1 MARKIKLT
9 DARIGKLKA
18 EDFPAVANT
27 WFGIPVSPGS
37 GSGSGRTSSG
47 HVECGAELC
56 VSSPPRGRPIPEVHA
71 WAGAKR
77 SGASTKRRHD
87 RWYAM
92 ARKIKLTDARI
103 GKLNAEDVE
112 YMVWDTRI
120 AGFGVRVRPTG
131 HKSYVYHRHAEGQSR
146 KFTLGPVALGS
157 VDKAR
162 HDCIEVWGRMQ
173 SGKRVEGADGAQ
185 APLFRDFVAG
195 SWRAACYEPC
205 KQSTKTSKD
214 WALNNQLLPVFG
226 AMPLDRIDRTGV
238 IRWFEGYS
246 ATAPGGANSAL
257 LVLRQIMNH
266 AVARGH
272 IETNPTRGL
281 KRNPRLKLTRF
292 LSREE
297 IGRLHEVLDRY
308 EARWPSSKVQA
319 DIIRLLLM
327 TGCRKSEVLNLRW
340 REVEGDTLDL
350 EDSKTGP
357 RQVLL
362 SLEARAII
370 ERQPRSGSSWVF
382 PSPSDPTRA
391 RTDLGLW
398 KTVRKLAGIEDVR
411 LHDLRHTFA
420 SQAAMQGIPL
430 PVVARLLGHAQVQM
444 TLRYAHVSDRDVEAA
459 AERIGGV
466 MAGIMNRLST
476 AEQN

>member
-1 MARKIKLT
+1 MARKIKLS
-9 DARIGKLKA
+9 DARIEKLK
-18 EDFPAVANT
+18 
-27 WFGIPVSPGS
+27 
-37 GSGSGRTSSG
+37 
-47 HVECGAELC
+47 
-56 VSSPPRGRPIPEVHA
+56 
-71 WAGAKR
+71 
-77 SGASTKRRHD
+77 
-87 RWYAM
+87 
-92 ARKIKLTDARI
+92 
-103 GKLNAEDVE
+103 AEDVE

-120 AGFGVRVRPTG
+120 AGFGIRVRPSG

-162 HDCIEVWGRMQ
+162 RDCMEVWGRMQ
-173 SGKRVEGADGAQ
+173 SGERAEGAEGAE

-205 KQSTKTSKD
+205 KSSTKTSKD
-214 WALNNQLLPVFG
+214 WVLNNQLLPVFG
-226 AMPLDRIDRTGV
+226 ALPLNKIDRSGV

-246 ATAPGGANSAL
+246 TTAPGGANSAL
-257 LVLRQIMNH
+257 LVFRQIMNH
-266 AVARGH
+266 AISRGH

-281 KRNPRLKLTRF
+281 KRNPRPKLTRF

-308 EARWPSSKVQA
+308 ELKRPSCKAQA
-319 DIIRLLLM
+319 DIIRLLLL
-327 TGCRKSEVLNLRW
+327 TGCRTGEILKLQW
-340 REVEGDTLDL
+340 REVDGDTLEL
-350 EDSKTGP
+350 ADSKTGP

-362 SLEARAII
+362 GPEARTII
-370 ERQPRSGSSWVF
+370 ERQPRSGSPWVF
-382 PSPSDPTRA
+382 PSPMNPTQA
-391 RTDLGLW
+391 RFDLSLW
-398 KTVRKLAGIEDVR
+398 KKVRKLAGIEDVR

-466 MAGIMNRLST
+466 MAGIMIRSSVPSDP
-476 AEQN
+476 AP

>member
-9 DARIGKLKA
+9 DTRISKLKA
-18 EDFPAVANT
+18 
-27 WFGIPVSPGS
+27 G
-37 GSGSGRTSSG
+37 
-47 HVECGAELC
+47 
-56 VSSPPRGRPIPEVHA
+56 
-71 WAGAKR
+71 
-77 SGASTKRRHD
+77 
-87 RWYAM
+87 
-92 ARKIKLTDARI
+92 
-103 GKLNAEDVE
+103 DVE

-146 KFTLGPVALGS
+146 KFTFGPVSLEN
-157 VDKAR
+157 VDEAR
-162 HDCIEVWGRMQ
+162 HECMEVWGRMQ
-173 SGKRVEGADGAQ
+173 SGERAEGVDDAQ

-195 SWRAACYEPC
+195 SWRAACFEPC

-214 WALNNQLLPVFG
+214 WALKNQLLPVFG
-226 AMPLDRIDRTGV
+226 AVPLDRIDRTGV

-246 ATAPGGANSAL
+246 AAAPGGANSAL
-257 LVLRQIMNH
+257 LVFRQIMNH
-266 AVARGH
+266 AIARGY

-281 KRNPRLKLTRF
+281 KRNPRPKLTRF

-308 EARWPSSKVQA
+308 EAKRPSSKSQA
-319 DIIRLLLM
+319 DIIRLLLQ
-327 TGCRKSEVLNLRW
+327 TGCRAGEILKLRW
-340 REVEGDTLDL
+340 REVDGDTLQL

-362 SLEARAII
+362 SPEALAII
-370 ERQPRSGSSWVF
+370 EWQPRSGSPWVF
-382 PSPSDPTRA
+382 PSPMNPARA
-391 RTDLGLW
+391 RFDISLW
-398 KTVRKLAGIEDVR
+398 KKVRKLAGIEDVR

-430 PVVARLLGHAQVQM
+430 PVVARLLGHAQVEM

-466 MAGIMNRLST
+466 MAGIMDRSSVRPAPT
-476 AEQN
+476 P

>member
-18 EDFPAVANT
+18 
-27 WFGIPVSPGS
+27 G
-37 GSGSGRTSSG
+37 
-47 HVECGAELC
+47 
-56 VSSPPRGRPIPEVHA
+56 
-71 WAGAKR
+71 
-77 SGASTKRRHD
+77 
-87 RWYAM
+87 
-92 ARKIKLTDARI
+92 
-103 GKLNAEDVE
+103 DVE

-120 AGFGVRVRPTG
+120 AGFGIRVRPSG

-157 VDKAR
+157 VDEAR
-162 HDCIEVWGRMQ
+162 RDCMEVWGRIQ
-173 SGKRVEGADGAQ
+173 SGERAEDTNGAQ
-185 APLFRDFVAG
+185 APLFQEFVTG
-195 SWRAACYEPC
+195 SWRAACFEPC
-205 KQSTKTSKD
+205 KPSTKTSKA
-214 WALNNQLLPVFG
+214 WALNNQLLPAFG

-238 IRWFEGYS
+238 IRWFEDYS
-246 ATAPGGANSAL
+246 ARAPGGANSAL
-257 LVLRQIMNH
+257 LVFRQIMNH
-266 AVARGH
+266 AISRGH

-281 KRNPRLKLTRF
+281 KRNPRPKLTRF

-297 IGRLHEVLDRY
+297 IGRLHKVLDRY
-308 EARWPSSKVQA
+308 EAKRPSSKSQA
-319 DIIRLLLM
+319 DIIRLLLQ
-327 TGCRKSEVLNLRW
+327 TGCRAGEILKLRW
-340 REVEGDTLDL
+340 REVGGDTLEL

-362 SLEARAII
+362 SPEARSVIG
-370 ERQPRSGSSWVF
+370 RQPRSGSPWVF
-382 PSPSDPTRA
+382 PSPMNPARA
-391 RTDLGLW
+391 RFDISLW
-398 KTVRKLAGIEDVR
+398 KKVRKLAGIEDVR

-466 MAGIMNRLST
+466 MAGIMNRT
-476 AEQN
+476 PV

>member
-9 DARIGKLKA
+9 DASIGKLKA
-18 EDFPAVANT
+18 
-27 WFGIPVSPGS
+27 
-37 GSGSGRTSSG
+37 R
-47 HVECGAELC
+47 
-56 VSSPPRGRPIPEVHA
+56 
-71 WAGAKR
+71 
-77 SGASTKRRHD
+77 
-87 RWYAM
+87 
-92 ARKIKLTDARI
+92 
-103 GKLNAEDVE
+103 DVE
-112 YMVWDTRI
+112 YTVWDTRL
-120 AGFGVRVRPTG
+120 AGFGVRVRPSG
-131 HKSYVYHRHAEGQSR
+131 RKSYVYHRHTECQSR
-146 KFTLGPVALGS
+146 KFTLGQVALGG
-157 VDKAR
+157 VDEAR
-162 HDCIEVWGRMQ
+162 REYIEVWRRMQ
-173 SGKRVEGADGAQ
+173 SGEQVESSDGAQ
-185 APLFRDFVAG
+185 APVFRDFVEG
-195 SWRAACYEPC
+195 PWRAACFEPC

-226 AMPLDRIDRTGV
+226 ALPLDRIDRTGV

-246 ATAPGGANSAL
+246 ATAPGGANSGL

-272 IETNPTRGL
+272 IETNPTRGV
-281 KRNPRLKLTRF
+281 KRNPRPKLTRF

-297 IGRLHEVLDRY
+297 IGRLHELLDRY
-308 EARWPSSKVQA
+308 EARWPSSKAQA

-327 TGCRKSEVLNLRW
+327 TGCRKSEILNLRW
-340 REVEGDTLDL
+340 REVGNDTLDL

-362 SLEARAII
+362 SPEARAII
-370 ERQPRSGSSWVF
+370 ERQRRSDSSWVF

-391 RTDLGLW
+391 RTDLSLW
-398 KTVRKLAGIEDVR
+398 KKVRKLAGVEDVR

-466 MAGIMNRLST
+466 MAGIMDRPAVPPEAAL
-476 AEQN
+476 

>member
-18 EDFPAVANT
+18 ED
-27 WFGIPVSPGS
+27 
-37 GSGSGRTSSG
+37 
-47 HVECGAELC
+47 
-56 VSSPPRGRPIPEVHA
+56 
-71 WAGAKR
+71 
-77 SGASTKRRHD
+77 
-87 RWYAM
+87 
-92 ARKIKLTDARI
+92 
-103 GKLNAEDVE
+103 VE

-120 AGFGVRVRPTG
+120 AGFGIRVRPTG

-157 VDKAR
+157 VDEAR
-162 HDCIEVWGRMQ
+162 RDCMEVWGRMQ
-173 SGKRVEGADGAQ
+173 SGERAEGSNGAQ

-205 KQSTKTSKD
+205 KPSTRTSKD

-226 AMPLDRIDRTGV
+226 DLALDRIDRSGV

-246 ATAPGGANSAL
+246 VRAPGGANSAL
-257 LVLRQIMNH
+257 LVFRQIMNH
-266 AVARGH
+266 AISRGH

-281 KRNPRLKLTRF
+281 KRNPRPKLTRF

-308 EARWPSSKVQA
+308 EAKRPSCKAQA
-319 DIIRLLLM
+319 DIIRLLLL

-340 REVEGDTLDL
+340 REVGNDTLEL

-362 SLEARAII
+362 SPDSRAVI
-370 ERQPRSGSSWVF
+370 ERQPQSGSPWVF
-382 PSPSDPTRA
+382 PSPLNPVRP
-391 RTDLGLW
+391 RTELDLW
-398 KTVRKLAGIEDVR
+398 KRVRKLAGIEGVR
-411 LHDLRHTFA
+411 IHDLRHTFA

-466 MAGIMNRLST
+466 MAGIMDKSPARSE
-476 AEQN
+476 AAP

>member
-18 EDFPAVANT
+18 
-27 WFGIPVSPGS
+27 G
-37 GSGSGRTSSG
+37 
-47 HVECGAELC
+47 
-56 VSSPPRGRPIPEVHA
+56 
-71 WAGAKR
+71 
-77 SGASTKRRHD
+77 
-87 RWYAM
+87 
-92 ARKIKLTDARI
+92 
-103 GKLNAEDVE
+103 DVE

-120 AGFGVRVRPTG
+120 AGFGIRVRPSG

-157 VDKAR
+157 VDEAR
-162 HDCIEVWGRMQ
+162 RDCMEVWGRIQ
-173 SGKRVEGADGAQ
+173 SGERAEDTNGAQ
-185 APLFRDFVAG
+185 APLFQEFVTG
-195 SWRAACYEPC
+195 SWRAACFEPC
-205 KQSTKTSKD
+205 KPSTKTSKA
-214 WALNNQLLPVFG
+214 WALNNQLLPAFG

-238 IRWFEGYS
+238 IRWFEDYS
-246 ATAPGGANSAL
+246 ARAPGGANSAL
-257 LVLRQIMNH
+257 LVFRQIMNH
-266 AVARGH
+266 AISRGH

-281 KRNPRLKLTRF
+281 KRNPRPKLTRF

-297 IGRLHEVLDRY
+297 IGRLHKVLDRY
-308 EARWPSSKVQA
+308 EAKQPSSKSQA
-319 DIIRLLLM
+319 DIIRLLLQ
-327 TGCRKSEVLNLRW
+327 TGCRAGEILKLRW
-340 REVEGDTLDL
+340 REVGGDTLEL

-362 SLEARAII
+362 SPEARSVIG
-370 ERQPRSGSSWVF
+370 RQPRSGSPWVF
-382 PSPSDPTRA
+382 PSPMNPARA
-391 RTDLGLW
+391 RFDISLW
-398 KTVRKLAGIEDVR
+398 KKVRKLAGIEDVR

-466 MAGIMNRLST
+466 MAGIMNRT
-476 AEQN
+476 PV

>member
-9 DARIGKLKA
+9 DARIEKLK
-18 EDFPAVANT
+18 
-27 WFGIPVSPGS
+27 
-37 GSGSGRTSSG
+37 
-47 HVECGAELC
+47 
-56 VSSPPRGRPIPEVHA
+56 
-71 WAGAKR
+71 
-77 SGASTKRRHD
+77 
-87 RWYAM
+87 
-92 ARKIKLTDARI
+92 
-103 GKLNAEDVE
+103 AEDVE

-120 AGFGVRVRPTG
+120 AGFGVRVRPSG

-146 KFTLGPVALGS
+146 KFTLGPVALAS
-157 VDKAR
+157 VDEAR
-162 HDCIEVWGRMQ
+162 RDCMKVWDRMQ
-173 SGKRVEGADGAQ
+173 SEERAEGVDDAE

-195 SWRAACYEPC
+195 PWRAACFEPC
-205 KQSTKTSKD
+205 KQSTRTSKD

-226 AMPLDRIDRTGV
+226 AMPLDKIDRPSV

-246 ATAPGGANSAL
+246 TTAPGGANSAL
-257 LVLRQIMNH
+257 LVFRQIMNH
-266 AVARGH
+266 AIARGH

-281 KRNPRLKLTRF
+281 KRNPRPKLTRF

-297 IGRLHEVLDRY
+297 IGRLHEVLDGY
-308 EARWPSSKVQA
+308 EPRRPSCKSQA
-319 DIIRLLLM
+319 DIIRLLLL
-327 TGCRKSEVLNLRW
+327 TGCRTGEILKLRW
-340 REVEGDTLDL
+340 REVDGDTLEL

-362 SLEARAII
+362 SPEARAII
-370 ERQPRSGSSWVF
+370 ERQPRLGSPWVF
-382 PSPSDPTRA
+382 PSPVNPARA
-391 RTDLGLW
+391 RFDLSLW
-398 KTVRKLAGIEDVR
+398 KKVRKLAGIEDVR

-466 MAGIMNRLST
+466 MESIMDRSSV
-476 AEQN
+476 

>member
-18 EDFPAVANT
+18 
-27 WFGIPVSPGS
+27 G
-37 GSGSGRTSSG
+37 
-47 HVECGAELC
+47 
-56 VSSPPRGRPIPEVHA
+56 
-71 WAGAKR
+71 
-77 SGASTKRRHD
+77 
-87 RWYAM
+87 
-92 ARKIKLTDARI
+92 
-103 GKLNAEDVE
+103 DVE

-146 KFTLGPVALGS
+146 KFTFGPVALEN
-157 VDKAR
+157 VDEAR
-162 HDCIEVWGRMQ
+162 RECMEVWGRLQ
-173 SGKRVEGADGAQ
+173 SGERAEGIDDAQ
-185 APLFRDFVAG
+185 APLFRDFVVG
-195 SWRAACYEPC
+195 SWRAACFEPC

-214 WALNNQLLPVFG
+214 WALNNQLLPDFG
-226 AMPLDRIDRTGV
+226 AVPLDRIDRTGV

-257 LVLRQIMNH
+257 LVFRQIMNH
-266 AVARGH
+266 AIARGH
-272 IETNPTRGL
+272 IETNPTRGV
-281 KRNPRLKLTRF
+281 KKNPRPKLTRF

-308 EARWPSSKVQA
+308 EAKRPSSKSQA
-319 DIIRLLLM
+319 DIIRLLLQ
-327 TGCRKSEVLNLRW
+327 TGCRAGEILKLRW
-340 REVEGDTLDL
+340 REVDGDTLQL
-350 EDSKTGP
+350 EDSKTGQ

-362 SLEARAII
+362 SPEARAII
-370 ERQPRSGSSWVF
+370 ERQPRSGSPWVF
-382 PSPSDPTRA
+382 PSPMNPARA
-391 RTDLGLW
+391 RFDISLW
-398 KTVRKLAGIEDVR
+398 KKVRKLAGIEDVR

-459 AERIGGV
+459 AERIGGA
-466 MAGIMNRLST
+466 MAGILNSSPVLSEP
-476 AEQN
+476 AP

>member
-9 DARIGKLKA
+9 DGRIGKLKA
-18 EDFPAVANT
+18 GD
-27 WFGIPVSPGS
+27 I
-37 GSGSGRTSSG
+37 
-47 HVECGAELC
+47 
-56 VSSPPRGRPIPEVHA
+56 
-71 WAGAKR
+71 
-77 SGASTKRRHD
+77 
-87 RWYAM
+87 
-92 ARKIKLTDARI
+92 
-103 GKLNAEDVE
+103 E

-146 KFTLGPVALGS
+146 KFTLGPVSLGS
-157 VDKAR
+157 VDEAR
-162 HDCIEVWGRMQ
+162 RDCMKVWGRMQ
-173 SGKRVEGADGAQ
+173 SGERAEGANGAQ
-185 APLFRDFVAG
+185 APLFRDFVSG
-195 SWRAACYEPC
+195 PWRAACYEPC

-226 AMPLDRIDRTGV
+226 VMPLDGIDRTSI
-238 IRWFEGYS
+238 IRWFERYS

-266 AVARGH
+266 AISRGH
-272 IETNPTRGL
+272 IETNPTRDV
-281 KRNPRLKLTRF
+281 KRNPRPKLTRF

-297 IGRLHEVLDRY
+297 IGGLHEVLDGYKPR
-308 EARWPSSKVQA
+308 RPSCKAQV
-319 DIIRLLLM
+319 DIIRLLLL
-327 TGCRKSEVLNLRW
+327 TGCRTGEILKLRW
-340 REVEGDTLDL
+340 REVDGDTLEL

-362 SLEARAII
+362 SPEARAII
-370 ERQPRSGSSWVF
+370 ERQPRSGSPWVF
-382 PSPSDPTRA
+382 PSPVNPVRA
-391 RTDLGLW
+391 RVDLSLW
-398 KTVRKLAGIEDVR
+398 KKVRKLAGIEDVR

-466 MAGIMNRLST
+466 MEGIMGRSPVRPET
-476 AEQN
+476 TP

>member
-9 DARIGKLKA
+9 DTRIEKLKA
-18 EDFPAVANT
+18 
-27 WFGIPVSPGS
+27 G
-37 GSGSGRTSSG
+37 
-47 HVECGAELC
+47 
-56 VSSPPRGRPIPEVHA
+56 
-71 WAGAKR
+71 
-77 SGASTKRRHD
+77 
-87 RWYAM
+87 
-92 ARKIKLTDARI
+92 
-103 GKLNAEDVE
+103 DVE

-120 AGFGVRVRPTG
+120 AGFGVRVRPSG

-146 KFTLGPVALGS
+146 KFTLGPVAFGG
-157 VDKAR
+157 VDEAR
-162 HDCIEVWGRMQ
+162 RDCMKVWGRLQ
-173 SGKRVEGADGAQ
+173 SGERAEGCNGAQ

-205 KQSTKTSKD
+205 KPSTKTSKD

-226 AMPLDRIDRTGV
+226 DLPLDKIDRSGV
-238 IRWFEGYS
+238 SRWFEGYS
-246 ATAPGGANSAL
+246 TTAPGGANSAL
-257 LVLRQIMNH
+257 LVFRQIINH
-266 AVARGH
+266 AISRGH

-281 KRNPRLKLTRF
+281 KRNPRPKLTRF

-297 IGRLHEVLDRY
+297 IGRLHEVLDGY
-308 EARWPSSKVQA
+308 ESRRPSCKVQV
-319 DIIRLLLM
+319 DIIRLLLL
-327 TGCRKSEVLNLRW
+327 TGCRTGEMLKLRW
-340 REVEGDTLDL
+340 REVGVDSLEL

-362 SLEARAII
+362 SPDARAII
-370 ERQPRSGSSWVF
+370 DLQPRSGSPWVF
-382 PSPSDPTRA
+382 PSPMNPGRP
-391 RTDLGLW
+391 RFDLSIW
-398 KTVRKLAGIEDVR
+398 KRVRKLAGIEDVR

-466 MAGIMNRLST
+466 MAEIMNNSPVRSEPPPGRPVS
-476 AEQN
+476 AIDGIYPSPSAI

>member
-1 MARKIKLT
+1 MPRKIKLT

-18 EDFPAVANT
+18 
-27 WFGIPVSPGS
+27 G
-37 GSGSGRTSSG
+37 
-47 HVECGAELC
+47 
-56 VSSPPRGRPIPEVHA
+56 
-71 WAGAKR
+71 
-77 SGASTKRRHD
+77 
-87 RWYAM
+87 
-92 ARKIKLTDARI
+92 
-103 GKLNAEDVE
+103 DVE

-131 HKSYVYHRHAEGQSR
+131 HKSYVYHRHAESQSR
-146 KFTLGPVALGS
+146 KFTFGPVALGS
-157 VDKAR
+157 VDEAR
-162 HDCIEVWGRMQ
+162 RDCMEVWGRIQ
-173 SGKRVEGADGAQ
+173 SGKRAEGVDDTQ
-185 APLFRDFVAG
+185 APLFRDFVSG
-195 SWRAACYEPC
+195 PWRAACYEPC
-205 KQSTKTSKD
+205 KSSTKTSKD
-214 WALNNQLLPVFG
+214 WALKNQLLPVFG

-238 IRWFEGYS
+238 TRWFEGYS
-246 ATAPGGANSAL
+246 TTAPGGANSAL
-257 LVLRQIMNH
+257 LVLRQIMSH
-266 AVARGH
+266 AISRGH

-281 KRNPRLKLTRF
+281 KRNPRPKLTRF

-297 IGRLHEVLDRY
+297 IGRLHEVLDHY

-340 REVEGDTLDL
+340 REVDGDTLQL

-362 SLEARAII
+362 SPEARAVI
-370 ERQPRSGSSWVF
+370 ERQPRSGSPWVF
-382 PSPSDPTRA
+382 PSPNDPARA

-398 KTVRKLAGIEDVR
+398 KKVRKLAGIEDVR

-466 MAGIMNRLST
+466 MAGIMNRSPVRPAPT
-476 AEQN
+476 P

>member
-9 DARIGKLKA
+9 DTRIGKLKA
-18 EDFPAVANT
+18 RN
-27 WFGIPVSPGS
+27 
-37 GSGSGRTSSG
+37 
-47 HVECGAELC
+47 
-56 VSSPPRGRPIPEVHA
+56 
-71 WAGAKR
+71 
-77 SGASTKRRHD
+77 
-87 RWYAM
+87 
-92 ARKIKLTDARI
+92 
-103 GKLNAEDVE
+103 VE
-112 YMVWDTRI
+112 YTVWDTRL
-120 AGFGVRVRPTG
+120 AGFGVRVRPSG

-157 VDKAR
+157 VDEAR
-162 HDCIEVWGRMQ
+162 RDCMEVWGRIQ
-173 SGKRVEGADGAQ
+173 SGERVEGADGAQ

-205 KQSTKTSKD
+205 KQSTRTSKE

-226 AMPLDRIDRTGV
+226 AMPLDRIDRMGV

-257 LVLRQIMNH
+257 LVFRQIMNH
-266 AVARGH
+266 AISRGH

-281 KRNPRLKLTRF
+281 KRNPRPKLTRF

-297 IGRLHEVLDRY
+297 IGRLHEVLDEY
-308 EARWPSSKVQA
+308 ELRRPSCKAQA
-319 DIIRLLLM
+319 DIIRLLLL
-327 TGCRKSEVLNLRW
+327 TGCRTGEILKLQW
-340 REVEGDTLDL
+340 REVDGDTLDL

-362 SLEARAII
+362 SPEARAII
-370 ERQPRSGSSWVF
+370 ERQPRSGNPWVF
-382 PSPSDPTRA
+382 PSPMNPARA
-391 RTDLGLW
+391 RFDLSLW
-398 KTVRKLAGIEDVR
+398 KKVRKLAGIEDVR

-466 MAGIMNRLST
+466 MAGIMDRSP
-476 AEQN
+476 ARPEPMP